1 MFLLCRLE
9 NSLKSNV
16 KKKKKKSCNITTP
29 QTTVSKTTTTKKLKL
44 WSAGLMIWKKKISTD
59 TGTDNT
65 GETKSDNREVA
76 KKWNDDEGMKRKYPS
91 TLTCSHKHQNSWT
104 YRQHLFYLTMSCHH

>member
-44 WSAGLMIWKKKISTD
+44 WSAGLMI
-59 TGTDNT
+59 
-65 GETKSDNREVA
+65 
-76 KKWNDDEGMKRKYPS
+76 
-91 TLTCSHKHQNSWT
+91 
-104 YRQHLFYLTMSCHH
+104 

>member
-1 MFLLCRLE
+1 MFLLCHLE

-44 WSAGLMIWKKKISTD
+44 WSAGLMI
-59 TGTDNT
+59 
-65 GETKSDNREVA
+65 
-76 KKWNDDEGMKRKYPS
+76 
-91 TLTCSHKHQNSWT
+91 
-104 YRQHLFYLTMSCHH
+104 